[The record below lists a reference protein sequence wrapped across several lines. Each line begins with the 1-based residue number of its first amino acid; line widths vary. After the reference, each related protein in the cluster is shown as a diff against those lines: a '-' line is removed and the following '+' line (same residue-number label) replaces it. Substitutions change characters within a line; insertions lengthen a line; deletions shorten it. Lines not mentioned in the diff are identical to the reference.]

1 MQSKYCPGTY
11 ALTMIANV
19 KPACWSLPR
28 LSSTDIAA
36 LPPEVAAAHAAGRT
50 VARQDTG
57 GEVSRDPNPDVC
69 TAKDRDRKTETPK
82 IEKQFGLCKVL
93 INKRFTPM
101 YIYWSHE
108 CRCACWC
115 EMEVFWRLFSF
126 AIGGL
131 GIHSG

>member
-19 KPACWSLPR
+19 KPACWICLAILPR

-57 GEVSRDPNPDVC
+57 AG
-69 TAKDRDRKTETPK
+69 
-82 IEKQFGLCKVL
+82 
-93 INKRFTPM
+93 
-101 YIYWSHE
+101 W
-108 CRCACWC
+108 
-115 EMEVFWRLFSF
+115 
-126 AIGGL
+126 
-131 GIHSG
+131 